1 MKQGRDGETKSHR
14 LAKERFR
21 LIKYLKGNVP
31 AHAFTKATA
40 TSGVSVAYGAECDV
54 VTPTF
59 SPADLQAA
67 NAALNAPTTEAASP
81 MTSSASNITPPYP
94 AAFMAFVELTV
105 VAACKFVAVNCP
117 AALPPPTRERGTGRK
132 KEKERLRDWEI
143 GKEGETN
150 TPRLAKESFRL
161 IKYLMISKRFLLM
174 VGSTMDESL
183 SEDIRRSLWP
193 TASWLPWHVKC
204 GNIGKAFI

>member
-105 VAACKFVAVNCP
+105 VAACKFVAVKGACSWKLE
-117 AALPPPTRERGTGRK
+117 AVE
-132 KEKERLRDWEI
+132 LRHDRRFPSRNDWASPWQLHA
-143 GKEGETN
+143 N
-150 TPRLAKESFRL
+150 LMQRTP
-161 IKYLMISKRFLLM
+161 IP
-174 VGSTMDESL
+174 
-183 SEDIRRSLWP
+183 IRRRAP
-193 TASWLPWHVKC
+193 H
-204 GNIGKAFI
+204 